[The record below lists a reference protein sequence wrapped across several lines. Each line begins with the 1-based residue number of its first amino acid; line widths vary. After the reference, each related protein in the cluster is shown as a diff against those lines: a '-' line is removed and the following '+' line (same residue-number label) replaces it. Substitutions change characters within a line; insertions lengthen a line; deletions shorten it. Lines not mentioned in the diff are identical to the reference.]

1 MLETTTGPA
10 RDSLKATPISRNG
23 TSGRADMVS
32 QLQQL
37 LTRQMRPD
45 SPNTTAPFQA

>member
-1 MLETTTGPA
+1 MLETTTGSA
-10 RDSLKATPISRNG
+10 RDSLNVTPISRNG

-45 SPNTTAPFQA
+45 SPKTTAPFQA

>member
-1 MLETTTGPA
+1 MLEIATGPA
-10 RDSLKATPISRNG
+10 RDSLKGTPISRNG

-37 LTRQMRPD
+37 LTHQMRPD

>member
-1 MLETTTGPA
+1 MLETTTDPA

-23 TSGRADMVS
+23 TRGRADMVS
-32 QLQQL
+32 QLQLL